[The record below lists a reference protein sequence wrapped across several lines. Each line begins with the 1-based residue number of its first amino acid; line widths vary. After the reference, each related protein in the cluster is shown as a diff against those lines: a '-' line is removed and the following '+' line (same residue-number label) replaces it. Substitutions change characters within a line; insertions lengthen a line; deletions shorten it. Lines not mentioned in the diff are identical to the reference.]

1 VTVSDTTERAA
12 AGVTESLFEGFTR
25 LESEN
30 ASLLAENR
38 ELRRREEQLR
48 RLIDHARDIVFQL
61 SIKGVIEYISPN
73 VKEIYGYQPEELL
86 GQFFEKTTPL
96 SELPKAIK
104 ALKRA
109 ISGENVLNL
118 EIAQINAKGEIVLV
132 EISGAPIINEG
143 KVTGLQGMMRDVTGR
158 KRAEEAARDGTQ
170 RLIKAMED
178 TLQAMAMIVEMRD
191 PYTAGHQRRVAQLAS
206 TIAAEMCL
214 TPDQITGLRLAGL
227 IHDIG
232 KVRVPAEILTNPNP
246 LTGAEMTIIRMHP
259 SLGYD
264 VLKTL
269 DLPWP
274 VASIVNQH
282 HERVNGSGYPSGLL
296 GNNTLMEARIL
307 AVADVVEAIASHRPY
322 RPARGTNEA
331 LDEIMKQKGM
341 LYDPDVADACV
352 RVFKE
357 RGFKFK

>member
-1 VTVSDTTERAA
+1 VTVSDTPERAA
-12 AGVTESLFEGFTR
+12 ARVTESLIEGLTR

-38 ELRRREEQLR
+38 ELRRSEEQLR

-61 SIKGVIEYISPN
+61 SIKGVIEYVSPN

-104 ALKRA
+104 ALRRA
-109 ISGENVLNL
+109 ISGEKVLNL
-118 EIAQINAKGEIVLV
+118 EIAQINAKGEIVIV

-143 KVTGLQGMMRDVTGR
+143 RVTAVQGMMRDVTGR
-158 KRAEEAARDGTQ
+158 KRAEEAARDGTH

-214 TPDQITGLRLAGL
+214 SPDQITGLRLAGL

-282 HERVNGSGYPSGLL
+282 HERLNGSGYPSALL
-296 GNNTLMEARIL
+296 GKNILIEARIL

-322 RPARGTNEA
+322 RPARGINEA
-331 LDEIMKQKGM
+331 LDEIMKQKDV